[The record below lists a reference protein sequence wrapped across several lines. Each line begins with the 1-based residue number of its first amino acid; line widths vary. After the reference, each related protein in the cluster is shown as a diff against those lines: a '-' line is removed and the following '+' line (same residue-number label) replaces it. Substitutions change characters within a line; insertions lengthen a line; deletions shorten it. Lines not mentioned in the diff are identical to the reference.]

1 MQELYENLGKELK
14 EKETKKNNNCERKR
28 IVPSIEY

>member
-14 EKETKKNNNCERKR
+14 EKETKKITVNKRKL
-28 IVPSIEY
+28 YH

>member
-14 EKETKKNNNCERKR
+14 EKETKKNNCEQKK
-28 IVPSIEY
+28 IIPLIEY